1 MPGWLRFISQLA
13 VTNTLI
19 QVFVPDEL
27 RGRVLST
34 YTWALGGFWPIGAL
48 LIGWMGDRWGAPE
61 AVMTAAACTAVIGLL
76 GRVWFPQ
83 LKSID

>member
-1 MPGWLRFISQLA
+1 M
-13 VTNTLI
+13 TNTLV

-48 LIGWMGDRWGAPE
+48 LIGWTGDRLGAPE
-61 AVMTAAACTAVIGLL
+61 AVMIAAACTAVIALL

-83 LKSID
+83 LKAID